1 MSARTWTFDATA
13 GTVIKF
19 NVYTGGVNES
29 YEYSLTKFEK
39 PAEPDGSKN
48 NPFIVDAIPYEIKFT
63 GAHDVYVS
71 FTATEA
77 GTYVLT
83 YTNGCYVSDMPGAAV
98 KDSVNCTYTFDMAAG
113 QTLVF
118 NPWKTSGA
126 DEYKYTIDKYVAPVT
141 PDEGGDEEGGDS
153 AGAETYI
160 GSNGSRGMMI
170 VVDKAAGTVVVTRAA
185 SGSLDNFTGGT
196 TYTFSYATI
205 SAAAGTTI
213 SGFVNDINGASTA
226 IMNIVV
232 DADGV
237 ITALTWNGSI
247 YTNYVKQ

>member
-1 MSARTWTFDATA
+1 M
-13 GTVIKF
+13 
-19 NVYTGGVNES
+19 
-29 YEYSLTKFEK
+29 
-39 PAEPDGSKN
+39 
-48 NPFIVDAIPYEIKFT
+48 
-63 GAHDVYVS
+63 
-71 FTATEA
+71 
-77 GTYVLT
+77 
-83 YTNGCYVSDMPGAAV
+83 
-98 KDSVNCTYTFDMAAG
+98 
-113 QTLVF
+113 
-118 NPWKTSGA
+118 NPWTLTAPSEAQTYIIRKA
-126 DEYKYTIDKYVAPVT
+126 DQVVV
-141 PDEGGDEEGGDS
+141 PDEGEGDEGGEEGGDS

-237 ITALTWNGSI
+237 ITALTWNGSV